1 MEENQ
6 FKCIG
11 DCLKCHPVQR
21 QYCAAQKAYDN
32 QRLLIDL
39 TGKVEALE
47 SRIAAIQGNE
57 ARVFNPAIVPDVSP
71 SGQDTAQEGS
81 GAVK

>member
-1 MEENQ
+1 MEQNQ

-11 DCLKCHPVQR
+11 DCLNCYPVQR

-32 QRLLIDL
+32 QRLLLDL
-39 TGKVEALE
+39 TKKVEAIE
-47 SRIAAIQGNE
+47 SKMASIQDDE

-71 SGQDTAQEGS
+71 SGQNTAQEGS